1 MKNILLLILLL
12 CSNAFAALTDIKF
25 GRYQI
30 ADSQWNVSACLNTN
44 TCQIYSKNPGVM
56 YRIPWTNGQWSWQVG
71 QYVQFSLT
79 GNSSYPYEGKVYNSN
94 GVQAGTIGT
103 GKIVNMGADYFFFVG
118 NDNNTGQLFSGSSGM
133 RNSSGVS
140 WTGTRN
146 PTIAQADTY
155 ADASYS
161 TVPLSSGQ
169 AATQTPS
176 SGGGGGGSQ
185 APTWP
190 ATSDITLS
198 QTNQRN
204 SARSL
209 VANINLGNSVY
220 LETRA
225 GSSTNQITVEQTGN
239 YNKIAGL
246 GGTTYAL
253 VNGISNNLNIK
264 QGDILGRNLIEF
276 SVVGNSNTL
285 NITQARSTVTGLQDA
300 SESGGH
306 YLGIDITGSS
316 NVLTVKQANDGGSLS
331 SHFAWISI
339 AGNSN
344 QTTLTQMSNGEKTFF
359 GVVSGSSNT
368 VDITQR
374 DSGAKYFDLSLTGGG
389 HSVTAIQKDGGAHR
403 ATVNLTNSGG
413 SSTVNLVQQGT
424 TAQNAN
430 ITQQCATL
438 SGCSVTLTQGQ

>member
-1 MKNILLLILLL
+1 
-12 CSNAFAALTDIKF
+12 
-25 GRYQI
+25 
-30 ADSQWNVSACLNTN
+30 
-44 TCQIYSKNPGVM
+44 
-56 YRIPWTNGQWSWQVG
+56 
-71 QYVQFSLT
+71 
-79 GNSSYPYEGKVYNSN
+79 
-94 GVQAGTIGT
+94 
-103 GKIVNMGADYFFFVG
+103 
-118 NDNNTGQLFSGSSGM
+118 
-133 RNSSGVS
+133 
-140 WTGTRN
+140 
-146 PTIAQADTY
+146 
-155 ADASYS
+155 
-161 TVPLSSGQ
+161 VPLSAGQ

-176 SGGGGGGSQ
+176 SGGGGGGGSQ